1 MSRAHP
7 LPLCLLLACSH
18 ERSVPEL
25 PTGLWHLDVHLQ
37 GRPPQPAV
45 LRLSG
50 EADAPRAV
58 LTGRPAAVA
67 RASAESLF
75 QIGVEFQQGATLIS
89 RSLDLRERPGP
100 DEVRGLAWYC
110 VRTSMLP
117 AQPGPAN
124 CASGPFTGRRMA
136 ARPGE
141 APAQGLLLLGEA
153 GDFPAAEARS
163 ITTNVRVR
171 GSYAYLSRY
180 TDGLRVVDISDPR
193 RPQSV
198 AHLPTPDGA
207 SGEIYNDIKLYGD
220 YALLASSRHG
230 MVMVDISDPLRPRRV
245 RSFPLQDGVNVHSI
259 QVEGERAYLADLSIS
274 GLRVVS
280 LADPEVPAELGTFVH
295 EDARATPP
303 RADSFT
309 HDLSVSGEVAFLNYW
324 GTGVVAVDTR
334 QAPFTQIGRATYDR
348 MTSHASAVTEVLG
361 RRFLVHGDEDYGA
374 HLRVF
379 DVTDPKDGGTWMA
392 QVGEFTLRPEVSIHN
407 IEAVGALIYVA
418 YYQDGLRVLR
428 LDGQGRPTQVAHY
441 NTWDPGR
448 HPGESFYEGAIGLQ
462 VDPAARRIYVADTA
476 RGLLILDE

>member
-1 MSRAHP
+1 MSRARL
-7 LPLCLLLACSH
+7 LPLCLLLACGP
-18 ERSVPEL
+18 ERSAPEL
-25 PTGLWHLDVHLQ
+25 PAGLWHLDVHLQ
-37 GRPPQPAV
+37 GLPPQPAA

-50 EADAPRAV
+50 EAGAPRAV
-58 LTGRPAAVA
+58 LAGRPAAVA

-75 QIGVEFQQGATLIS
+75 LIGVEYQQGATRIS

-100 DEVRGLAWYC
+100 DEIRGLAWYC
-110 VRTSMLP
+110 ARASMST
-117 AQPGPAN
+117 AQPGPES
-124 CASGPFTGRRMA
+124 CARGPFTGRRMA

-141 APAQGLLLLGEA
+141 APAQGVVLLGEA

-171 GSYAYLSRY
+171 GRYAYLSRY
-180 TDGLRVVDISDPR
+180 TDGLRVVDIADPR
-193 RPQSV
+193 RPQVV
-198 AHLPTPDGA
+198 AHLPAPDGA
-207 SGEIYNDIKLYGD
+207 SGEIYNDIKLYKD

-230 MVMVDISDPLRPRRV
+230 MVMVDISDPLHPRRA

-280 LADPEVPAELGTFVH
+280 LADPEAPVEVGTFVH
-295 EDARATPP
+295 EDARARPP
-303 RADSFT
+303 RGDSFT
-309 HDLSVSGEVAFLNYW
+309 HDLSVSGGVAFLNYW
-324 GTGVVAVDTR
+324 GTGFVAVDVR

-361 RRFLVHGDEDYGA
+361 RRFAVHGDEDYGA

-379 DVTDPKDGGTWMA
+379 DVTDPQDAGTWMK
-392 QVGEFTLRPEVSIHN
+392 QVGAFALRPEVSIHN
-407 IEAVGALIYVA
+407 IEAVGDLIYAA

-428 LDGQGRPTQVAHY
+428 LDAQGRPTQVAHY
-441 NTWDPGR
+441 NTWDLGR

-462 VDPAARRIYVADTA
+462 VEPAARRIYVADTA
-476 RGLLILDE
+476 RGLLILEQ